1 MTPRIDL
8 VGGGGGICR
17 KKPIMEVSIATEF
30 VMVRGFEYDTR
41 TLYDMPPQ
49 MTSEGTVDC
58 GVMTPRI
65 DVVGGGGGFA
75 GFVGRNPSWKSV
87 LQRNLSLYEDLG
99 RIDVPYMTCPHR

>member
-8 VGGGGGICR
+8 VGGGGGVCR

-65 DVVGGGGGFA
+65 DVVGGGGGF
-75 GFVGRNPSWKSV
+75 VGRNPLRKSV
-87 LQRNLSLYEDLG
+87 LQRNLSWYEEFIVI
-99 RIDVPYMTCPHR
+99 RVPYMTCPHR